1 MFFFVFLTER
11 QKRLGNVRVGGFK
24 KVFDVKYYM
33 KFFLVLPSQ
42 TIETKPIDI
51 QLVVIFIIETS
62 DVWMIKKT
70 FNLVSNYTTMAKKI
84 QFYVSTIRSY
94 VLSRDDRYRVYID
107 IYFTFYTTIYRKYI
121 EMDEQK
127 KISYFDK
134 VSTSTCNL
142 YSTAIML
149 LKLRP
154 NIDSLPK
161 QQKIQKFILP
171 FPVSNF
177 IPRCGY
183 IKKNSIISLHA
194 PSNVFPRNL

>member
-51 QLVVIFIIETS
+51 QVVVILIIETS
-62 DVWMIKKT
+62 DVWIKNT

-94 VLSRDDRYRVYID
+94 VLIVGMIGIESILTYISL
-107 IYFTFYTTIYRKYI
+107 FTLLYI
-121 EMDEQK
+121 ENIQKWTSK

-171 FPVSNF
+171 FP
-177 IPRCGY
+177 
-183 IKKNSIISLHA
+183 IS
-194 PSNVFPRNL
+194 SQ

>member
-171 FPVSNF
+171 FPVS
-177 IPRCGY
+177 
-183 IKKNSIISLHA
+183 SQ
-194 PSNVFPRNL
+194 